1 MSAFVVH
8 PEHINVLIWAG
19 LQDPR
24 LGALRWQTARLAEE
38 LQPENASE
46 VGQMLLD
53 ANVAAV
59 NYVYG
64 ETSETETYR
73 YYPPRQRGWTGVEL
87 LIALHC
93 YRYQSDEHPDW
104 EGSQAQAFVDALESR
119 IVHRLPGYTSGPWA
133 ITPHSIPAAAKRSA

>member
-59 NYVYG
+59 DSIY
-64 ETSETETYR
+64 ERTSHASTYQYR
-73 YYPPRQRGWTGVEL
+73 PPRQRGWTGVEL
-87 LIALHC
+87 LNALHC